1 MQPRAVRLRRGRG
14 GRMLVDRRHAQARSI
29 LSIKGSSLFSAD
41 SSDEDM
47 EVDQDECERTK
58 RLIERW
64 RFDMDDVPA
73 TGPEGPDE
81 QDRILVDDY
90 DPK

>member
-1 MQPRAVRLRRGRG
+1 
-14 GRMLVDRRHAQARSI
+14 MLVDRRNALTRAIVPTKR
-29 LSIKGSSLFSAD
+29 SSLFSSD

-47 EVDQDECERTK
+47 EVDQDESESIK

-64 RFDMDDVPA
+64 RFDMDDAP
-73 TGPEGPDE
+73 TIGPEGPDE

-90 DPK
+90 DTK